1 MALAQ
6 TFSLCAS
13 SVYAIDSDGAVVPD
27 RINVSID
34 PSQGKS
40 DAADAAH
47 QLAHQLAHQA
57 ILALGGID
65 KVRYMINA
73 MTLSKGQM
81 TDFSAMSGAAN
92 TVQIELL
99 SQRDKYKI
107 ELNVL
112 GQKAITG
119 FNGKVAWQQH
129 GADIFPSDPITTKKV
144 AQDSNHGTILFL
156 RLDDPLVPMK
166 LLPEKEVQGKKCLG
180 LEIVADDGKPPLCL
194 SNLTLT

>member
-1 MALAQ
+1 VGLAQ
-6 TFSLCAS
+6 TFSLCAGA
-13 SVYAIDSDGAVVPD
+13 VYAIDSDGAVVPD
-27 RINVSID
+27 HINVSID
-34 PSQGKS
+34 PSQVKPE
-40 DAADAAH
+40 AADA
-47 QLAHQLAHQA
+47 AHQLAHQA

-129 GADIFPSDPITTKKV
+129 GADIFPSDRIPITERY
-144 AQDSNHGTILFL
+144 SFCG
-156 RLDDPLVPMK
+156 
-166 LLPEKEVQGKKCLG
+166 
-180 LEIVADDGKPPLCL
+180 
-194 SNLTLT
+194 